1 MKRAGIFLFSLLLFC
16 LLCSAVYAG
25 PTPGILKEFRKTEE
39 LIRNKKKG
47 KEARKKTLE
56 SNLLSAMRLS
66 LRRRFYL
73 KQKELLE
80 GLNADSLAYEVH
92 PSTKLVYFVRYRN
105 FYVRYDFYRDP
116 EIYIQAPKYEKFLI
130 REEGTGDAHDTKPAP

>member
-1 MKRAGIFLFSLLLFC
+1 MKYIVTLFLTLAFFASL
-16 LLCSAVYAG
+16 SVVQAG

-47 KEARKKTLE
+47 KEARKATLE
-56 SNLLSAMRLS
+56 ANLLSAMRLS
-66 LRRRFYL
+66 LKRRFYL

-92 PSTKLVYFVRYRN
+92 PSSRLVYFVRYRN

-116 EIYIQAPKYEKFLI
+116 EYYIQAPKYDKFLI
-130 REEGTGDAHDTKPAP
+130 REEGAEGVHENKPSS